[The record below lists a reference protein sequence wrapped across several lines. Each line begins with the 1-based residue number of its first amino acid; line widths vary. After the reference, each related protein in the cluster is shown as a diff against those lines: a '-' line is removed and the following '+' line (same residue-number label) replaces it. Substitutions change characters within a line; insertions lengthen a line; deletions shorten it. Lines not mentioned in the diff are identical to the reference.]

1 MKKWIL
7 ISLLSL
13 STLTLVACGSNQMK
27 QVTQQSSSSSKQELK
42 KNRQESFQTVL
53 DRYKSYQQAINSG
66 DDSRLTEALKQVEAT
81 SEEYMLIDN
90 LGHSGTSVDFQYAFV
105 DLDKDG
111 QDELLIGKQDYISAI
126 YYLKNSQPTLLH
138 VAYAASVG
146 GARSSLTAYEN
157 GQVVFAAWQSSN
169 PEVNLAL
176 YKVEASF
183 PNKQKET
190 TIQMNDKKKIEEELG
205 ISSTALNLKKLKW
218 ESIDKGSTTSS
229 KESDMKSSSQ
239 SEDIKSETG
248 FQVRVQI
255 SDLEIRKEPS
265 AKSQSLGK
273 ISQGI
278 HTMGKLQSGQGWIA
292 LDYTE
297 RIEGEKQTQ
306 SESSG
311 MNIQE
316 IQTGNFS
323 SVKGSWRNAQG
334 NSITF
339 DANGLTQVN
348 GNPAGDVVFDKF
360 AVQGENLTAVTKT
373 SEGISETPIVFTP
386 SGQDGR
392 ESIFWSKNH
401 VSDGT
406 DVYYRE

>member
-1 MKKWIL
+1 M
-7 ISLLSL
+7 
-13 STLTLVACGSNQMK
+13 N
-27 QVTQQSSSSSKQELK
+27 
-42 KNRQESFQTVL
+42 
-53 DRYKSYQQAINSG
+53 
-66 DDSRLTEALKQVEAT
+66 
-81 SEEYMLIDN
+81 
-90 LGHSGTSVDFQYAFV
+90 
-105 DLDKDG
+105 
-111 QDELLIGKQDYISAI
+111 
-126 YYLKNSQPTLLH
+126 LKN
-138 VAYAASVG
+138 
-146 GARSSLTAYEN
+146 
-157 GQVVFAAWQSSN
+157 
-169 PEVNLAL
+169 
-176 YKVEASF
+176 
-183 PNKQKET
+183 
-190 TIQMNDKKKIEEELG
+190 
-205 ISSTALNLKKLKW
+205 LKW

-278 HTMGKLQSGQGWIA
+278 YTISETTSAEGYTWGKLQSGQGWIA

-360 AVQGENLTAVTKT
+360 AVQGEKLTAVTKT

>member
-205 ISSTALNLKKLKW
+205 ISSTALNLKNLKW

-278 HTMGKLQSGQGWIA
+278 HTISETTSAEGYTWGKLQSGQGWIA

-323 SVKGSWRNAQG
+323 SVKGS
-334 NSITF
+334 
-339 DANGLTQVN
+339 
-348 GNPAGDVVFDKF
+348 
-360 AVQGENLTAVTKT
+360 
-373 SEGISETPIVFTP
+373 
-386 SGQDGR
+386 
-392 ESIFWSKNH
+392 
-401 VSDGT
+401 
-406 DVYYRE
+406 

>member
-1 MKKWIL
+1 
-7 ISLLSL
+7 
-13 STLTLVACGSNQMK
+13 
-27 QVTQQSSSSSKQELK
+27 
-42 KNRQESFQTVL
+42 
-53 DRYKSYQQAINSG
+53 
-66 DDSRLTEALKQVEAT
+66 
-81 SEEYMLIDN
+81 
-90 LGHSGTSVDFQYAFV
+90 
-105 DLDKDG
+105 
-111 QDELLIGKQDYISAI
+111 
-126 YYLKNSQPTLLH
+126 
-138 VAYAASVG
+138 
-146 GARSSLTAYEN
+146 
-157 GQVVFAAWQSSN
+157 
-169 PEVNLAL
+169 
-176 YKVEASF
+176 
-183 PNKQKET
+183 
-190 TIQMNDKKKIEEELG
+190 
-205 ISSTALNLKKLKW
+205 
-218 ESIDKGSTTSS
+218 
-229 KESDMKSSSQ
+229 MKSSSQ

-255 SDLEIRKEPS
+255 SDLELRKEPS

-278 HTMGKLQSGQGWIA
+278 HAISETRRAEGYTWGKLQSGQGWIA

-297 RIEGEKQTQ
+297 RIEGEKKTR

-323 SVKGSWRNAQG
+323 SIKGSWRNAQG

-360 AVQGENLTAVTKT
+360 VVQGEKLTDVTKT